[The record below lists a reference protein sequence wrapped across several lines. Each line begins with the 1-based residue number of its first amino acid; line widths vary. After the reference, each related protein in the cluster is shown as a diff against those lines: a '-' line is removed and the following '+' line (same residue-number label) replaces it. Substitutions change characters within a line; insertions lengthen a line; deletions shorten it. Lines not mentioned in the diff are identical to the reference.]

1 MSALF
6 FLFVLGVIGVIAY
19 QFAKLMLLV
28 GKVPAMPGPFT
39 RIEPSAS
46 LRFLFMGDSTALGTG
61 AVDKTQSVAGWFGQ
75 DFPEAHIENFSWN
88 GRLGKELLT
97 DFPSPAGHFKLVVV
111 QIGGNDILR
120 FTPLNEIEKNLPE
133 IIRRAKMLG
142 EHVAILHSGNVGLAP
157 AFIWSFNVLYT
168 ERARKVREIYIR
180 AARENGAMYVD
191 LFTERG
197 NDPFLKDVGGYYS
210 PDFLHPS
217 GQGYLLW
224 YQRIRQT
231 LDGFGVTLN

>member
-1 MSALF
+1 MKAFLILLVLVVVGIVVYQVFKIVSLTKKLSYTSEPFERKNLSAL
-6 FLFVLGVIGVIAY
+6 LRI
-19 QFAKLMLLV
+19 LV
-28 GKVPAMPGPFT
+28 
-39 RIEPSAS
+39 
-46 LRFLFMGDSTALGTG
+46 MGDSTALGTG
-61 AVDKTQSVAGWFGQ
+61 AADKTQSVAGWFGQ

-142 EHVAILHSGNVGLAP
+142 DHVAILHSGNVGLAP
-157 AFIWSFNVLYT
+157 AFIWPFNALYT

-180 AARENGAMYVD
+180 AAKEHGAMYVD

-197 NDPFLKDVGGYYS
+197 NDPFLKDVDGYYS
-210 PDFLHPS
+210 PDHLHPS
-217 GQGYLLW
+217 GQGYRVW

-231 LDGFGVTLN
+231 LNGSSVTLN